1 MSNLVPFLRLVTM
14 SWLFS
19 LFLYLYLEK
28 IGDRTVLQDALR
40 RALLSTPLVP
50 YSAAWSAHDL
60 YERARLSV
68 CRNKDNRNMG
78 GF

>member
-1 MSNLVPFLRLVTM
+1 MALLSF
-14 SWLFS
+14 
-19 LFLYLYLEK
+19 FLYQYLEK

-68 CRNKDNRNMG
+68 YFVLPQFVKARALN
-78 GF
+78 